1 MPQMRAVRLN
11 ELGGPEK
18 LHVEEI
24 ARPDAAAGEILV
36 KIKRAAFNRRDVFIT
51 QGLYPGIT
59 VPVTPGSDGCGE
71 VAAHGAGV
79 SEPPIG
85 TPVVINPEI
94 GWDDDP
100 FTLTAN
106 ARIVGMPAD
115 GTFAEYVAV
124 PAQNVYLKPEKL
136 SDDEAAAIPLGGMTA
151 YRATFT
157 RGQIT
162 RDDIVLIPGVGS
174 GVQTFVLLY
183 AVHVGAKTIV
193 TSGSDEKLERAKKLG
208 ASEGINYK
216 TDLDWHKTA
225 RKLSGG
231 GPTLVVDCN
240 GGEVLSRCLDIAR
253 FGARVAIYGGTGGDS
268 KIRPFSIFWKHLSV
282 LGSSMGSPSDFAA
295 MLKLFEGGLKPVVDH
310 VYPMDDVAAAAEHV
324 LKGEQMGK
332 VVLAIF

>member
-1 MPQMRAVRLN
+1 MRAIRLN

-18 LHVEEI
+18 LAVEDVPQPI
-24 ARPDAAAGEILV
+24 PGAGEILV

-51 QGLYPGIT
+51 QNLYPGIK
-59 VPVTPGSDGCGE
+59 VPVTLGSDGCGE
-71 VAAHGAGV
+71 VAGHGAGV
-79 SEPPIG
+79 ADPPIG
-85 TPVVINPEI
+85 TPVVINPEM

-106 ARIVGMPAD
+106 ASIVGMPTD
-115 GTFAEYVAV
+115 GTFAEYVVV
-124 PAQNVYLKPEKL
+124 PAQNVYRKPEPL
-136 SDDEAAAIPLGGMTA
+136 TDDEAAAIPLGGMTA

-162 RDDIVLIPGVGS
+162 KDDVVLIPGVGS

-193 TSGSDEKLERAKKLG
+193 TSGSDEKLARAKALG

-216 TDLDWHKTA
+216 TDPDWHKTA

-231 GPTLVVDCN
+231 GPSLVVDCN

-253 FGARVAIYGGTGGDS
+253 VGARIAIYGGTNGDS
-268 KIRPFSIFWKHLSV
+268 KIRPYSIFWKHLSV
-282 LGSSMGSPSDFAA
+282 LGSSMGSPADFAS
-295 MLKLFEGGLKPVVDH
+295 MLKLFESGLKPVVDR
-310 VYPMDDVAAAAEHV
+310 VYPLNDVVAAAEHV
-324 LKGEQMGK
+324 LKGDQMGK
-332 VVLAIF
+332 VVLAIS

>member
-1 MPQMRAVRLN
+1 MRAVRLN

-24 ARPDAAAGEILV
+24 ERPVPGAGEILV

-71 VAAHGAGV
+71 VAAHGSGV
-79 SEPPIG
+79 GDPPIG

-100 FTLTAN
+100 STLTAN

-115 GTFAEYVAV
+115 GTFAEYVVV
-124 PAQNVYLKPEKL
+124 PAQNVYRKPANL

-157 RGQIT
+157 RGQISK
-162 RDDIVLIPGVGS
+162 DDVVLIPGVGS

-183 AVHVGAKTIV
+183 AVHVGAKTVV
-193 TSGSDEKLERAKKLG
+193 TSGSDEKLARAKALG
-208 ASEGINYK
+208 AGEGINYK
-216 TDLDWHKTA
+216 TDPDWHKTA

-240 GGEVLSRCLDIAR
+240 GGEVLARCLDIAR
-253 FGARVAIYGGTGGDS
+253 FGARVAIYGGTNGDS
-268 KIRPFSIFWKHLSV
+268 KIRPYSIFWKHLSV
-282 LGSSMGSPSDFAA
+282 LGSSMGSPADFAA
-295 MLKLFEGGLKPVVDH
+295 MLKLFEAGLKPVIDH
-310 VYPMDDVAAAAEHV
+310 VYPMDDVASAAEHV

-332 VVLAIF
+332 VVLAIA

>member
-1 MPQMRAVRLN
+1 MRAIRLN
-11 ELGGPEK
+11 EVGGPEK
-18 LHVEEI
+18 LHVEDV
-24 ARPDAAAGEILV
+24 PKPVPGPGEILV

-51 QGLYPGIT
+51 QGLYPGIK

-79 SEPPIG
+79 GNPPVG

-106 ARIVGMPAD
+106 ASIVGMPTD
-115 GTFAEYVAV
+115 GTFAEYVVV
-124 PAQNVYLKPEKL
+124 PAQNVYRKPALL

-151 YRATFT
+151 YRAAFT
-157 RGQIT
+157 RGQLAK
-162 RDDIVLIPGVGS
+162 DDIVLIPGVGS

-183 AVHVGAKTIV
+183 AVHAGARTIV
-193 TSGSDEKLERAKKLG
+193 TSGSDEKLARAKALG

-216 TDLDWHKTA
+216 TDLDWHKSA
-225 RKLSGG
+225 RKLSSG

-253 FGARVAIYGGTGGDS
+253 YGARVAIYGGTNGDA
-268 KIRPFSIFWKHLSV
+268 KIRPYSIFWKHLSV
-282 LGSSMGSPSDFAA
+282 LGSSMGSPADFAA
-295 MLKLFEGGLKPVVDH
+295 MLKLFESGLKPVVDR
-310 VYPMDDVAAAAEHV
+310 VYPMDEVVAAAEHV
-324 LKGEQMGK
+324 LKGDQMGK
-332 VVLAIF
+332 VVLAIS

>member
-1 MPQMRAVRLN
+1 MVPVSLK
-11 ELGGPEK
+11 ELGATEK

-24 ARPDAAAGEILV
+24 ERPVLGAGEILV

-71 VAAHGAGV
+71 VAADGSGGGD
-79 SEPPIG
+79 PPIG

-100 FTLTAN
+100 STLTAN

-115 GTFAEYVAV
+115 GTFAEYVVV
-124 PAQNVYLKPEKL
+124 PAQNVNRKPANL
-136 SDDEAAAIPLGGMTA
+136 IDDEAAAIPLGGMTA

-157 RGQIT
+157 RGQISK
-162 RDDIVLIPGVGS
+162 DDVVLIPGVGS

-193 TSGSDEKLERAKKLG
+193 TSGSDEKL
-208 ASEGINYK
+208 
-216 TDLDWHKTA
+216 A
-225 RKLSGG
+225 RKLAGG

-240 GGEVLSRCLDIAR
+240 GGEVLARCLDIAR
-253 FGARVAIYGGTGGDS
+253 LGARVAIYGGTNGDS
-268 KIRPFSIFWKHLSV
+268 KIRPYSIFWKHLSV
-282 LGSSMGSPSDFAA
+282 LGSSMGSPADFAA
-295 MLKLFEGGLKPVVDH
+295 MLKLFEAGLKPVIDH
-310 VYPMDDVAAAAEHV
+310 VYPMDDVAGAAERV

-332 VVLAIF
+332 VVLAIG